1 MLHNIMKAVNY
12 THHDCTVASGRARYN
27 NGVTTTSGEGSTMSG
42 AHVGSHPPEIK
53 YYLPD
58 DGHNINATWFKNQKS
73 DTEDL
78 SPPDRAYTSKFK
90 LIILPSKIN

>member
-58 DGHNINATWFKNQKS
+58 DWVQKS
-73 DTEDL
+73 DTVDL
-78 SPPDRAYTSKFK
+78 SAPDRAYTSKF
-90 LIILPSKIN
+90 